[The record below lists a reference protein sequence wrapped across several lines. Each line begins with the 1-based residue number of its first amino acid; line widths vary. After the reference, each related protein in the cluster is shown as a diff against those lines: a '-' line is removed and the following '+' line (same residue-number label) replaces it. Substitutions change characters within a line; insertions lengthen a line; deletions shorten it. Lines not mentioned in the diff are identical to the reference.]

1 MSKHKWSKGREPWSR
16 IFDADGNEHTHLIEC
31 DTESGRVRRYVPKEA
46 NPRWNQDVSFEVS
59 GDHVVEETYIAP
71 APLRVEPCHAH

>member
-1 MSKHKWSKGREPWSR
+1 MSKHKWSKGHEPWSR

-31 DTESGRVRRYVPKEA
+31 DTESGRVRRYIP
-46 NPRWNQDVSFEVS
+46 NGRGGFEVS
-59 GDHVVEETYIAP
+59 GDHAVEETYIAP